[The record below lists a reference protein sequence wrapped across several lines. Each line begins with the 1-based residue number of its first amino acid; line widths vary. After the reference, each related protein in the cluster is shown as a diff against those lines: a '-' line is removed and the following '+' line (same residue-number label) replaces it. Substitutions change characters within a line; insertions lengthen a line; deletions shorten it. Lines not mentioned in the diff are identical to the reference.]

1 MYDSGKSGRKCLA
14 QFRNLLGREKA
25 RRVTVQQRVEPG
37 GFLQFFNRRTGGRER
52 AAGDHRTMIG
62 QQHGVVLVRNG
73 SHGLSELFVPGPV
86 IRIRGSVPIFM
97 T

>member
-1 MYDSGKSGRKCLA
+1 VLA
-14 QFRNLLGREKA
+14 QFRDLLGREKA
-25 RRVTVQQRVEPG
+25 RRVTVQQGVEPG

-52 AAGDHRTMIG
+52 TAGDHRTVIG

-73 SHGLSELFVPGPV
+73 SHGLSELIVPGPV
-86 IRIRGSVPIFM
+86 IRISGSVPIFM